1 MNCTICNE
9 PIFSTGGCQNYECR
23 RLLDSKSSNYP
34 VHDAMTR
41 LIGTLVVKL
50 KDFEDRIKTL
60 ENTITNLPVDVN
72 NDK

>member
-34 VHDAMTR
+34 VHDDMTNWY
-41 LIGTLVVKL
+41 IGVEVKL